1 MVCRKGDACGAPE
14 NETALIEIVEPV
26 DVEIQAITNTT
37 IDSRHF
43 KDVVENAIN
52 QMQSA
57 GW

>member
-1 MVCRKGDACGAPE
+1 MVCGESYARGSPE
-14 NETALIEIVEPV
+14 NEAALMEIVEPV
-26 DVEIQAITNTT
+26 DVEIQAVTNTT

-52 QMQSA
+52 QIQSA